1 MRQLNYHMKLHY
13 SQTQKIA
20 RRSQTGLNYHMKLHY
35 SQTDNVKDNPVE
47 KLNYHMKLHYSQTFP
62 RDRKRSRGLNY
73 HMKLHYSQTP
83 CAVIPEES
91 LLNYHMKLHYS
102 QTSIFEYPPLHGA
115 FHMIFSVFHTNPSLL
130 YTHLYLLSTKAVGF
144 LKTQYNILDISP
156 ISASA

>member
-1 MRQLNYHMKLHY
+1 MKLHYSQTNLSAGDTIRLLNYHMKLHY
-13 SQTQKIA
+13 SQTA
-20 RRSQTGLNYHMKLHY
+20 GLAHGMRNALNYHMKLHY
-35 SQTDNVKDNPVE
+35 SQTADVVACKD
-47 KLNYHMKLHYSQTFP
+47 LW
-62 RDRKRSRGLNY
+62 
-73 HMKLHYSQTP
+73 
-83 CAVIPEES
+83 
-91 LLNYHMKLHYS
+91 LNYHMKLHYS

>member
-1 MRQLNYHMKLHY
+1 MKLHYSQTRFECFFSRSELNYHMKLHY
-13 SQTQKIA
+13 SQTVDLD
-20 RRSQTGLNYHMKLHY
+20 GH
-35 SQTDNVKDNPVE
+35 
-47 KLNYHMKLHYSQTFP
+47 
-62 RDRKRSRGLNY
+62 
-73 HMKLHYSQTP
+73 
-83 CAVIPEES
+83 AVP

-115 FHMIFSVFHTNPSLL
+115 FHMIFSVFHTNLSLL

>member
-1 MRQLNYHMKLHY
+1 MKLHYSQTFFISFHFLKKLNYHMKLHYSQTKSFRAILLTLLNYHMKLHYSQTASFTISAALPLNYHMKLHY
-13 SQTQKIA
+13 SQTQWEVFLAIVA
-20 RRSQTGLNYHMKLHY
+20 
-35 SQTDNVKDNPVE
+35 
-47 KLNYHMKLHYSQTFP
+47 
-62 RDRKRSRGLNY
+62 
-73 HMKLHYSQTP
+73 
-83 CAVIPEES
+83 
-91 LLNYHMKLHYS
+91 LNYHMKLHYS

>member
-1 MRQLNYHMKLHY
+1 MKLHYSQTGYGAQCVQVELNYHMKLHY
-13 SQTQKIA
+13 SQTYRILLYC
-20 RRSQTGLNYHMKLHY
+20 RILLNYHMKLHY
-35 SQTDNVKDNPVE
+35 SQT
-47 KLNYHMKLHYSQTFP
+47 KLLHYVG
-62 RDRKRSRGLNY
+62 RHMLNY

-83 CAVIPEES
+83 VPS
-91 LLNYHMKLHYS
+91 FRSYFLLNYHMKLHYS

>member
-1 MRQLNYHMKLHY
+1 MKLHYSQTSQSSMCSLTVLNYHMKLHY
-13 SQTQKIA
+13 SQTSFAASSLSI
-20 RRSQTGLNYHMKLHY
+20 L
-35 SQTDNVKDNPVE
+35 
-47 KLNYHMKLHYSQTFP
+47 
-62 RDRKRSRGLNY
+62 LNY

-83 CAVIPEES
+83 IRSVYHKSRLNYHMKLHYSQTVTAPRARRKA
-91 LLNYHMKLHYS
+91 LNYHMKLHYS

>member
-1 MRQLNYHMKLHY
+1 MLNYHMKLHY
-13 SQTQKIA
+13 SQTTA
-20 RRSQTGLNYHMKLHY
+20 VRRGINKMLNYHMKLHY
-35 SQTDNVKDNPVE
+35 SQTLE
-47 KLNYHMKLHYSQTFP
+47 LCRCTQFLLNYHMKLHYSQTN
-62 RDRKRSRGLNY
+62 DLALYCCGELNY
-73 HMKLHYSQTP
+73 HMKLHYSQTIRR
-83 CAVIPEES
+83 CGDAGFQ
-91 LLNYHMKLHYS
+91 LNYHMKLHYS

>member
-1 MRQLNYHMKLHY
+1 
-13 SQTQKIA
+13 
-20 RRSQTGLNYHMKLHY
+20 MKLHY
-35 SQTDNVKDNPVE
+35 SQTD
-47 KLNYHMKLHYSQTFP
+47 
-62 RDRKRSRGLNY
+62 
-73 HMKLHYSQTP
+73 
-83 CAVIPEES
+83 ES
-91 LLNYHMKLHYS
+91 PTTELKQLNYHMKLHYS

>member
-1 MRQLNYHMKLHY
+1 MKLHY
-13 SQTQKIA
+13 SQTVC
-20 RRSQTGLNYHMKLHY
+20 T
-35 SQTDNVKDNPVE
+35 
-47 KLNYHMKLHYSQTFP
+47 
-62 RDRKRSRGLNY
+62 
-73 HMKLHYSQTP
+73 
-83 CAVIPEES
+83 AVVAVGG
-91 LLNYHMKLHYS
+91 LNYHMKLHYS

>member
-1 MRQLNYHMKLHY
+1 MKLHYSQTNCVIKLEQILLNYHMKLHYSQTSFINMCYLIRLNYHMKLHYSQTRWCGIRLLTQLNYHMKLHY
-13 SQTQKIA
+13 SQTTIQANGI
-20 RRSQTGLNYHMKLHY
+20 N
-35 SQTDNVKDNPVE
+35 
-47 KLNYHMKLHYSQTFP
+47 
-62 RDRKRSRGLNY
+62 
-73 HMKLHYSQTP
+73 
-83 CAVIPEES
+83 IW
-91 LLNYHMKLHYS
+91 LNYHMKLHYS

>member
-1 MRQLNYHMKLHY
+1 MKLHYSQTHGMDRVPRTALNYHMKLHY
-13 SQTQKIA
+13 SQTTTEQINRA
-20 RRSQTGLNYHMKLHY
+20 R
-35 SQTDNVKDNPVE
+35 
-47 KLNYHMKLHYSQTFP
+47 KLNYHMKLHYSQTIVSP
-62 RDRKRSRGLNY
+62 PSILR
-73 HMKLHYSQTP
+73 
-83 CAVIPEES
+83 

>member
-1 MRQLNYHMKLHY
+1 MKLHYSQTLRGKRSQEEVLNYHMKLHYSQTHKGPLSYARQLNYHMKLHY
-13 SQTQKIA
+13 SQT
-20 RRSQTGLNYHMKLHY
+20 
-35 SQTDNVKDNPVE
+35 NVLQSHIFV
-47 KLNYHMKLHYSQTFP
+47 
-62 RDRKRSRGLNY
+62 
-73 HMKLHYSQTP
+73 
-83 CAVIPEES
+83 

>member
-1 MRQLNYHMKLHY
+1 MM
-13 SQTQKIA
+13 
-20 RRSQTGLNYHMKLHY
+20 
-35 SQTDNVKDNPVE
+35 
-47 KLNYHMKLHYSQTFP
+47 KLNYHMKLHYSQTHALPSFFP
-62 RDRKRSRGLNY
+62 FWLNY
-73 HMKLHYSQTP
+73 HMKLHYSQTKVICDEVP
-83 CAVIPEES
+83 CMLNYHMKLHYSQTCAYRNS
-91 LLNYHMKLHYS
+91 RTFGLNYHMKLHYS

>member
-1 MRQLNYHMKLHY
+1 MKLHYSQTTTGAQNRTTTLNYHMKLHY
-13 SQTQKIA
+13 SQTVSLIVT
-20 RRSQTGLNYHMKLHY
+20 RLMTLNYHMKLHY
-35 SQTDNVKDNPVE
+35 SQTSSVRRLK
-47 KLNYHMKLHYSQTFP
+47 Y
-62 RDRKRSRGLNY
+62 
-73 HMKLHYSQTP
+73 
-83 CAVIPEES
+83 C

>member
-1 MRQLNYHMKLHY
+1 MKLHYSQTKYSALQYFEELNYHMKLHY
-13 SQTQKIA
+13 SQTNDMGDA
-20 RRSQTGLNYHMKLHY
+20 LVLELNYHMKLHY
-35 SQTDNVKDNPVE
+35 SQTG
-47 KLNYHMKLHYSQTFP
+47 LSLLILA
-62 RDRKRSRGLNY
+62 SR
-73 HMKLHYSQTP
+73 
-83 CAVIPEES
+83 
-91 LLNYHMKLHYS
+91 LNYHMKLHYS